1 MFPQESH
8 TVPTALIG
16 ESQLHE
22 LISTDKPLAEVL
34 NRICSALDVQIGNVI
49 SVALCRDKNR
59 RSLNEFAEQ
68 AARCGLYLF
77 SCCAILST
85 NQQLLGTLETYSCLL
100 KNPTVDETRL
110 IQRASQFAALAF
122 QRHDVYPKTD
132 SPTGIDSA
140 YLWKIN
146 HRSDVLRPRHIAPPP
161 TPIRTANAKRIRK
174 IASPERHHNG

>member
-16 ESQLHE
+16 ESQLRE
-22 LISTDKPLAEVL
+22 LILTDKPLAEVL

-49 SVALCRDKNR
+49 SVVLRRDE
-59 RSLNEFAEQ
+59 LPEQ
-68 AARCGLYLF
+68 SARFGLYLF

-85 NQQLLGTLETYSCLL
+85 NRQLLGTLETYSCLL
-100 KNPTVDETRL
+100 KNPTVDEARL